1 MKEFFVSGWRNF
13 KKSSLITKIFAFLGV
28 GLYLFVLSISFIKVD
43 YEVITPGSINYTA
56 SSVKV
61 EANNEAGFIYTVG
74 VYTHTRISVIQ
85 YWVAKTNDFFDLEV
99 FDPEVD
105 LNDKAQRKFGTIS
118 KEISINNAII
128 NAYQEAAKIDPS
140 IVLSKEYKGVIVSA
154 ITPYAKTGLDYSDIV
169 IKVNDQTFTNINEF
183 RNLVT
188 NFYDSEP
195 DKEIKFTI
203 IRDELQKEVYA
214 SFISGN
220 SGYIGLGVAFYD
232 YYQLDP
238 EKSTPKFSIVDP
250 YSSIGSSGGGM
261 LSLSIYNSLLPGDI
275 TKGKKIVGTGTIEL
289 DGSIGNIAGVKQKII
304 TANNYNIDIFFIN
317 EINYDLAKEEY
328 DRIGATFTL
337 VKVNNFIDI
346 IEFLEN
352 MEVKNDES

>member
-1 MKEFFVSGWRNF
+1 M
-13 KKSSLITKIFAFLGV
+13 
-28 GLYLFVLSISFIKVD
+28 
-43 YEVITPGSINYTA
+43 
-56 SSVKV
+56 
-61 EANNEAGFIYTVG
+61 
-74 VYTHTRISVIQ
+74 IQ
-85 YWVAKTNDFFDLEV
+85 YWLAKTNDFFDLEV
-99 FDPEVD
+99 YDPTVD

-154 ITPYAKTGLDYSDIV
+154 IAPYAKTGLDYSDVV
-169 IKVNDQTFTNINEF
+169 IKVNDQSFTNINEF

-214 SFISGN
+214 SFINVN
-220 SGYIGLGVAFYD
+220 SGYIGLGVSFYD

-337 VKVNNFIDI
+337 VKVNNFLDI
-346 IEFLEN
+346 IEFLQN